1 MAQTDRLKKYL
12 DTGVA
17 FTHMTQQRA
26 EEIVKELVKAGEV
39 KKGQSQK
46 RVEELLD
53 RSRQTTEGLRA
64 LVESE
69 VRTQV
74 GKLGLVPKTEL
85 DEVKRELAK
94 LKAEG
99 TKTVVKK
106 APAAKKTPA
115 AKKGPA
121 TKKTVATAPTAP
133 TPPTPP
139 TPTPAP
145 PAAPPAA
152 PPVGPTTD

>member
-53 RSRQTTEGLRA
+53 RSRQTSEGLRA
-64 LVESE
+64 LVEAE

-74 GKLGLVPKTEL
+74 SKLGLVPKSEL

-99 TKTVVKK
+99 TKTVVKTAPAATKAPATTK
-106 APAAKKTPA
+106 APAAKKASTARKTPA
-115 AKKGPA
+115 KKV
-121 TKKTVATAPTAP
+121 VA
-133 TPPTPP
+133 
-139 TPTPAP
+139 PAP
-145 PAAPPAA
+145 AAEKA
-152 PPVGPTTD
+152 PE